1 MLNKLIKV
9 IIPVILIS
17 IILLISLKTY
27 NDTKNSQTNFLT
39 LLPENTSLILKI
51 NNLDKFKS
59 INSNKII
66 NKLKNLIDID
76 FLINNSETFKSV
88 LQHELLLDIKSLN
101 ISLHKTG
108 NNNLS
113 TLFTTQLSNNYISF
127 NKNFE
132 VREYDKKNIYTTDF
146 NDNKFHFYNLKT
158 FCFFLNQNLLL
169 KKLLKLNHQAT
180 T

>member
-1 MLNKLIKV
+1 M
-9 IIPVILIS
+9 
-17 IILLISLKTY
+17 
-27 NDTKNSQTNFLT
+27 
-39 LLPENTSLILKI
+39 
-51 NNLDKFKS
+51 
-59 INSNKII
+59 
-66 NKLKNLIDID
+66 
-76 FLINNSETFKSV
+76 INNSETFKSV
-88 LQHELLLDIKSLN
+88 LQHELLRDITSLN

-127 NKNFE
+127 SKNFE

-146 NDNKFHFYNLKT
+146 NDNKFHFYNYENIL
-158 FCFFLNQNLLL
+158 FFLNQNLSL